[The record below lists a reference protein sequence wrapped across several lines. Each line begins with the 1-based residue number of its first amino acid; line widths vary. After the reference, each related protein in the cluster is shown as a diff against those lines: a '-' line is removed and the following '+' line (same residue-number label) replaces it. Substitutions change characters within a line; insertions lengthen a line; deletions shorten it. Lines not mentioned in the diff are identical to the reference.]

1 MAIDINSLFADII
14 DTPEQ
19 RQQKLLQQG
28 MLQGQLLSS
37 GLRGRAA
44 ALAPLAQIGGQLG
57 VQRNDAL
64 RRAVQP
70 MIGIDPRS
78 TGERVA
84 AQIQGLD
91 MSTPEGMLQAAQAL
105 QSIDPVRAA
114 ALRQAASQQTIA
126 NQDRERQMR
135 REDVLDEQRAAEAQR
150 AEARLPFEIAQSAEA
165 LQASVEGRQER
176 SDRFEL
182 FKTENDLRIQ
192 NLRDT
197 NLSAAKRR
205 EQEEQLQ
212 ANKTEFEQS
221 IAGTFGDSELEQAMS
236 RAVSGGLFTVDTLQQ
251 LATTPAT
258 DYTLGTAQYREGD
271 KLVNYNV
278 ARNKNDPTQVLKLER
293 ATNQPAEPE
302 LTRIPA
308 LTKDQQEQYEKFVEE
323 NPALNDLVQG
333 RRGIIFRGDPV
344 IAKQGL
350 INMLQALQVRDGKTL
365 QEAANIINRSSLD
378 DIQAGVVR
386 SDLLTAADDAILS
399 DPAFSGFSVGVSP
412 AQTEQQPAPQA
423 TQQMPNLDVNTQLRS
438 QPFNVAEAGRPTANV
453 PTMGT
458 GGATPSP
465 SYEARVV
472 DAQQGIQQGRFSPER
487 LKVIHNQFVEQ
498 QREEIRQASAELRY
512 LEGAKGIGKEQKD
525 ARKARERQRI
535 ANAQQQLALYP
546 RAASVNS

>member
-28 MLQGQLLSS
+28 LVQGQLLSS

-44 ALAPLAQIGGQLG
+44 ALAPLAQVAGQLG
-57 VQRNDAL
+57 VQRNEDL
-64 RRAVQP
+64 RRAIQP

-78 TGERVA
+78 TGEKVA
-84 AQIQGLD
+84 AQIQNLD
-91 MSTPEGMLQAAQAL
+91 MSTADGLLQAAQVL

-114 ALRQAASQQTIA
+114 ALRQAAAQQKIA
-126 NQDRERQMR
+126 EADRERQMQ
-135 REDVLDEQRAAEAQR
+135 REDILDEQRAAEAQR
-150 AEARLPFEIAQSAEA
+150 AAARLPYEIAQSAEA

-176 SDRFEL
+176 SERFDL
-182 FKTENDLRIQ
+182 FKQENDLRME

-197 NLSAAKRR
+197 NISAARRR

-212 ANKTEFEQS
+212 ASKQEFEQS
-221 IAGTFGDSELEQAMS
+221 IAETFGDSELEQAMS
-236 RAVSGGLFTVDTLQQ
+236 RAVSQGLFTIDTLQQ
-251 LATTPAT
+251 LATTAPT
-258 DYTLGTAQYREGD
+258 DYVMGTAQYREND

-308 LTKDQQEQYEKFVEE
+308 LTKDQQEQYEKFIEE
-323 NPALNDLVQG
+323 TPSLNDLVKG

-344 IAKQGL
+344 LAKQGL
-350 INMLQALQVRDGKTL
+350 INMLQSLQVRDNKTL
-365 QEAANIINRSSLD
+365 QEAVNIINRSSLD

-386 SDLLTAADDAILS
+386 EELFTIADDEILS
-399 DPAFSGFSVGVSP
+399 DPAFANFSVGDSP
-412 AQTEQQPAPQA
+412 AQTGQQPAPQA
-423 TQQMPNLDVNTQLRS
+423 TQQMPNIDVNTQLRS
-438 QPFNVAEAGRPTANV
+438 QPFTVAEAGRPVANV

-458 GGATPSP
+458 GGAVRSP
-465 SYEARVV
+465 SYEAKVV
-472 DAQQGIQQGRFSPER
+472 DAQQGVQEGRYSPER

-512 LEGAKGIGKEQKD
+512 LEGAKGISKEQKD

-535 ANAQQQLALYP
+535 ANAQKQLALYP
-546 RAASVNS
+546 KAASVN

>member
-1 MAIDINSLFADII
+1 MAAINIQSLFADII

-28 MLQGQLLSS
+28 LVQGQLLSS

-44 ALAPLAQIGGQLG
+44 ALAPLAQVAGQLG
-57 VQRNDAL
+57 VQRNEDL
-64 RRAVQP
+64 RRAIQP

-78 TGERVA
+78 TGEKVA
-84 AQIQGLD
+84 AQIQNLD
-91 MSTPEGMLQAAQAL
+91 MSTVEGLLQAAQAL

-114 ALRQAASQQTIA
+114 ALRQAAAQQKIA
-126 NQDRERQMR
+126 EADRERQMQ
-135 REDVLDEQRAAEAQR
+135 REDILDEQRAAEAQR
-150 AEARLPFEIAQSAEA
+150 AAARLPYEIAQSAEA

-176 SDRFEL
+176 SDRFDL
-182 FKTENDLRIQ
+182 FKQENDLRME

-197 NLSAAKRR
+197 NLSAARRR

-212 ANKTEFEQS
+212 ASKKEFEQS
-221 IAGTFGDSELEQAMS
+221 IAETFGDSELEQAMS
-236 RAVSGGLFTVDTLQQ
+236 RAVSQGLFTIDTLQQ
-251 LATTPAT
+251 LATTAPT
-258 DYTLGTAQYREGD
+258 DYVLGTAQYREND

-308 LTKDQQEQYEKFVEE
+308 LTKDQQEQYEKFIEE
-323 NPALNDLVQG
+323 TPSLNDLVKG

-350 INMLQALQVRDGKTL
+350 INMLQSLQVRDNKTL
-365 QEAANIINRSSLD
+365 QEAVNIINRSSLD

-386 SDLLTAADDAILS
+386 EELLTIADDEILS
-399 DPAFSGFSVGVSP
+399 DPAFANFSVGESP
-412 AQTEQQPAPQA
+412 AQIGQQPAPQA
-423 TQQMPNLDVNTQLRS
+423 TQQMPNIDVNTQLRS
-438 QPFNVAEAGRPTANV
+438 QPFTVAEAGRPSANV

-458 GGATPSP
+458 GGAMRSP
-465 SYEARVV
+465 SYEAKVV
-472 DAQQGIQQGRFSPER
+472 DAQQGVQAGRYSPER

-512 LEGAKGIGKEQKD
+512 LEGAKGISKEQKD

-535 ANAQQQLALYP
+535 ANAQKQLALYP
-546 RAASVNS
+546 KAASVN

>member
-1 MAIDINSLFADII
+1 MAAINIQSLFADII

-28 MLQGQLLSS
+28 LVQGQLLSS

-44 ALAPLAQIGGQLG
+44 ALAPLAQVAGQLG
-57 VQRNDAL
+57 VQRNEDL
-64 RRAVQP
+64 RRAIQP

-78 TGERVA
+78 TGEKVA

-91 MSTPEGMLQAAQAL
+91 MSTVEGLLQAAQVL

-114 ALRQAASQQTIA
+114 ALRQAAAQQKIA
-126 NQDRERQMR
+126 EADRERQIQ
-135 REDVLDEQRAAEAQR
+135 RENILDEQRAAEAQR
-150 AEARLPFEIAQSAEA
+150 AAVRLPYEIAQSAEA

-176 SDRFEL
+176 SERFDL
-182 FKTENDLRIQ
+182 FKQENDLRME

-197 NLSAAKRR
+197 NLSAARRR

-212 ANKTEFEQS
+212 ASKKEFEQS
-221 IAGTFGDSELEQAMS
+221 IAATFGDSELEQAMS
-236 RAVSGGLFTVDTLQQ
+236 RAVSQGLFTIDTLQQ
-251 LATTPAT
+251 LATTAPT
-258 DYTLGTAQYREGD
+258 DYVMGTAQFREGD

-308 LTKDQQEQYEKFVEE
+308 LTKDQQEQYEKFIEE
-323 NPALNDLVQG
+323 TPSLNDLVKG

-350 INMLQALQVRDGKTL
+350 INLLQSIEVRDNKTL
-365 QEAANIINRSSLD
+365 QEAVQIINRSSLD

-386 SDLLTAADDAILS
+386 EELLTIADDEILS
-399 DPAFSGFSVGVSP
+399 DPAFSGFSVGESP
-412 AQTEQQPAPQA
+412 AQTGQQPAPQA
-423 TQQMPNLDVNTQLRS
+423 IQQMPNIDVNTQLRS
-438 QPFNVAEAGRPTANV
+438 QPFTVAEAGRPAANV

-458 GGATPSP
+458 GGAVRSP
-465 SYEARVV
+465 SYEAKVA
-472 DAQQGIQQGRFSPER
+472 DAQQGVQEGRYSPER

-512 LEGAKGIGKEQKD
+512 LEGAKGISKEQKD

-535 ANAQQQLALYP
+535 ANAQKQLALYP
-546 RAASVNS
+546 KAASVN